1 MPETVIVVI
10 ALALAGFV
18 HSATGFGSA
27 LVGMPLL
34 AMALGTATAAPVL
47 ALSSQV
53 VNFAVLWQYW
63 RALHFGEAA
72 RLIAI
77 SILGI
82 PAGLALLRYGNEAF
96 ITGLLG
102 VVLIGYAG
110 YAILLAPRL
119 NARRP
124 DAAEQRYENDS
135 RRVRWGGAAAA
146 LIAGVLGG
154 AYNANGP
161 PLIVY
166 GAIRRWPKERFKSML
181 QSFFIVNG
189 LFIVAGHAAA
199 GLITTSVLW
208 HCTYSMP
215 ALLLGMGL
223 GFVVDRRLDAR
234 RFRGV
239 VLAMILVLGV
249 ALIVF

>member
-1 MPETVIVVI
+1 MLEPIIVMI

-34 AMALGTATAAPVL
+34 AMALGTPVAAPLL

-53 VNFAVLWQYW
+53 VNVAVLWQYW
-63 RALHFGEAA
+63 RALHFREAA

-77 SILGI
+77 SLLGI
-82 PAGLALLRYGNEAF
+82 PAGLALLRYGNEAL
-96 ITGLLG
+96 ITAMLG
-102 VVLIGYAG
+102 VVLIA
-110 YAILLAPRL
+110 YAIYAVFWESRL
-119 NARRP
+119 NTAPEER
-124 DAAEQRYENDS
+124 AYENDS
-135 RRVRWGGAAAA
+135 LRMRWGGAAAA

-161 PLIVY
+161 PLIIY

-181 QSFFIVNG
+181 QSFFLVNG
-189 LFIVAGHAAA
+189 LFIVVGHAMA
-199 GLITTSVLW
+199 GLITSSVLW
-208 HCTYSMP
+208 HCVYSMP
-215 ALLLGMGL
+215 ALLIGMWL

-234 RFRGV
+234 RFRSV
-239 VLAMILVLGV
+239 VIAMIFILGI